1 MTQVWKPERID
12 LPAAIRPGD
21 AIVWGQACGEPQ
33 TLTEALVAQRAA
45 LGGVKVFMGASFS
58 QTVQPEHADY
68 LQISGLGGVGS
79 GRRLTRAGV
88 MAVRPLHIS
97 QVGPCIEQGLIGC
110 DVVFL
115 QLSRPNARGE
125 YSYGLTADYIQA
137 AVAKARTVIAES
149 NDQVPFSYGTGVL
162 RSVDMDFLVETSR
175 PPLEVPSAP
184 ITELERAVAR
194 HIEAY
199 IPDGATLQVGIGA
212 IPDAVVAAVGNR
224 RDLGVHSGMIG
235 DSVVDLMER
244 GVVTNARKPIDAGV
258 TITGTLIGT
267 RRLYAFA
274 DCNPAIGMRPPG
286 YTHSQEV
293 LLRLPALISLN
304 SAVEVDLTGQVNAEE
319 AGGDHVGAVGGQVD
333 YVRGAVRSA
342 GGHSF
347 IALPAS
353 AQKGAVSRIVAR
365 LSGPVTTARSDVDIV
380 VTEFG
385 AAELR
390 GRSLPER
397 ARALIAIAAPPFR
410 EGLEREAHAL
420 LKSLR

>member
-1 MTQVWKPERID
+1 
-12 LPAAIRPGD
+12 
-21 AIVWGQACGEPQ
+21 
-33 TLTEALVAQRAA
+33 
-45 LGGVKVFMGASFS
+45 
-58 QTVQPEHADY
+58 
-68 LQISGLGGVGS
+68 
-79 GRRLTRAGV
+79 
-88 MAVRPLHIS
+88 
-97 QVGPCIEQGLIGC
+97 
-110 DVVFL
+110 
-115 QLSRPNARGE
+115 
-125 YSYGLTADYIQA
+125 
-137 AVAKARTVIAES
+137 
-149 NDQVPFSYGTGVL
+149 
-162 RSVDMDFLVETSR
+162 
-175 PPLEVPSAP
+175 
-184 ITELERAVAR
+184 
-194 HIEAY
+194 
-199 IPDGATLQVGIGA
+199 
-212 IPDAVVAAVGNR
+212 
-224 RDLGVHSGMIG
+224 MIG
-235 DSVVDLMER
+235 DSVADLMER

-258 TITGTLIGT
+258 TISGTLIGT

-274 DCNPAIGMRPPG
+274 DCNRAIGMRPPG
-286 YTHSQEV
+286 YTHAQEV
-293 LLRLPALISLN
+293 LMRLPALISLN

-319 AGGDHVGAVGGQVD
+319 AGGQYVGAVGGQVD

-353 AQKGAVSRIVAR
+353 AQKGALSRIVAR